1 MTDEIIKKTALTQSA
16 IDLGCEPG
24 DFLASDGRVVIS
36 KSDSRARRYLKLP
49 FVFQLVSYGSNA
61 VVSCREELVGFA
73 KGFIAREDFYHCFET
88 PAMYELNSALEE
100 CGARVKFMADYY
112 LPSVKL
118 VEDAVKSNRCG
129 FTLRVLTAKDFGK
142 LYLPE
147 WSHALCADRRE
158 LDVLGV
164 GAYEMTSVGE
174 KLIGLAGC
182 SADCEDMWQIGVD
195 VLRDYRCHG
204 IAKAMV
210 SRLAAEVMERGKVP
224 FYCAAWSN
232 IRSRRCAMSSGF
244 RPGWVELTAAA
255 ACRRRVAADKVKV

>member
-1 MTDEIIKKTALTQSA
+1 MTDEFIKNTALTQSA
-16 IDLGCEPG
+16 IDLGCGPG

-36 KSDSRARRYLKLP
+36 KTDSRARRYLKLP

-88 PAMYELNSALEE
+88 PAIYELNSVLEE
-100 CGARVKFMADYY
+100 YGARVKFMADYY

-118 VEDAVKSNRCG
+118 VEDAVKANRCD

-147 WSHALCADRRE
+147 WSNALCADRFE

-164 GAYEMTSVGE
+164 GAYEMTASGE

-195 VLRDYRCHG
+195 VLRDYRGQG
-204 IAKAMV
+204 IAKAIV
-210 SRLAAEVMERGKVP
+210 ARLAAEIMERGKVP

-232 IRSRRCAMSSGF
+232 IRSRRCAMASGF
-244 RPGWVELTAAA
+244 RPGWVELTAA
-255 ACRRRVAADKVKV
+255 CRR